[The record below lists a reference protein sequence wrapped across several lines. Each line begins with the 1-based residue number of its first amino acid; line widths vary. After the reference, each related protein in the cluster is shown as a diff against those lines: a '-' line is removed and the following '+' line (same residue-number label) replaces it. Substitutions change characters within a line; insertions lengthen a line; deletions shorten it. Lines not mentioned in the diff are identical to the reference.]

1 METLFPLKIEI
12 PDINISEDSSLF
24 YQMLRGSTKRLNFL
38 FANDSNKIKIA
49 ENSNIY
55 QLGEIKKN
63 NRTFLIY
70 YIEIYDRIMK
80 DIEIKIL
87 NNSFWIK
94 ADDINKEISF
104 LFNQPFYDKN
114 KKIIK
119 TKFFD
124 IYEEFEIYYRI
135 HSEKKNMNSL
145 KLLVSSTL
153 KFLKANKEKSNFSL
167 FLSLFIKEH
176 SQLIKNINIEGI
188 LINMKNKGDLKR
200 IPYDELL
207 KIALANKQNK
217 IYMEIYLI
225 YIILSQNT
233 ELIIGLLEDEYL
245 NEQSIFDCLKKYEKI
260 FSNSVQLFPKF
271 TPLLE
276 MANSFDKIKSI
287 LKCSK
292 DLTDFVYFINEK
304 KELILKYIDEKKCLR
319 IEDFFDLKFAFE
331 QQFDEDY
338 YLALNNIEEFE
349 IKFKKRFFNLDMIY
363 QLFFFNNRNI
373 KPIIF
378 NWIIGEKEFLLKFP
392 IKDFLYLIEKGKK
405 KMIYINNFE
414 TIQIID
420 MLSNFTEEI
429 DEKYFGFTFIVLF
442 NNIKFEELNEKIKPI
457 FSKILSNIIDK
468 ILKSSRVSE
477 KFINEIINVIKEKV
491 DTVKKINDFLYIFI
505 CIDKFI

>member
-200 IPYDELL
+200 TPYDELL

-363 QLFFFNNRNI
+363 QFSFSNRNI

-392 IKDFLYLIEKGKK
+392 IKDFLYFIEKGKK

-491 DTVKKINDFLYIFI
+491 DYYIQ
-505 CIDKFI
+505 